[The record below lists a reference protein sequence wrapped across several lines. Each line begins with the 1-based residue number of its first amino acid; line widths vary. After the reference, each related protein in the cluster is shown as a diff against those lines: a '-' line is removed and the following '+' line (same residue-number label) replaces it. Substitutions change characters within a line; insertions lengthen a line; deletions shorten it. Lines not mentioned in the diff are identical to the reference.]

1 MAKTK
6 KKNTTKTK
14 RVDPVDRKAGEFTPN
29 DVKRLLK
36 AVEATTNSIGTIE
49 MRLKGGTTTWASGAR
64 AGEDR
69 KIKSQKDLID
79 EAKGLVV
86 KREARLIILQDRL
99 KALKALLAKLKKALT
114 RAGSKQ
120 SGPKSL
126 AKLLPIMDEVEKVA
140 KVLGIAC

>member
-6 KKNTTKTK
+6 KKSAPKTK

-64 AGEDR
+64 EGEER